1 MRKGSTRPLTP
12 EQKAELDALA
22 AMPDDQIDTSDMPE
36 VLDWSQ
42 ARRGALYRPVKR
54 LMTIRID
61 ADVIEWFKSHG
72 SPDGKAGYQTRMNQ
86 ALREYIAQHEGG

>member
-1 MRKGSTRPLTP
+1 MKKGSTKTLTP

-22 AMPDDQIDTSDMPE
+22 VMPDDRIDTSDMPE

-42 ARRGALYRPVKR
+42 ARRGALFRPVKH

-61 ADVIEWFKSHG
+61 ADVIEWFKTHKG
-72 SPDGKAGYQTRMNQ
+72 ATGKAGYQTRMNQ
-86 ALREYIAQHEGG
+86 ALREYMVQHERG

>member
-1 MRKGSTRPLTP
+1 MKKGSTRPLTAA
-12 EQKAELDALA
+12 QKAELDALA
-22 AMPDDQIDTSDMPE
+22 AMPDDEIDTSDMPE

-72 SPDGKAGYQTRMNQ
+72 APDGKAGYQTRMNQ